1 MKLVFTLIAIT
12 LSIYIFIQ
20 STKFRKQFRTAS
32 NNATSQAEKEDVM
45 KFWKNHMKRQGIFT
59 VITIVFGILALSM

>member
-1 MKLVFTLIAIT
+1 MKLIITLIAIL

-59 VITIVFGILALSM
+59 VIAIVFGILALNM

>member
-12 LSIYIFIQ
+12 LSIYIFIH
-20 STKFRKQFRTAS
+20 STKFRKQFRTAT

-45 KFWKNHMKRQGIFT
+45 RCWKNHMKRQGIFT
-59 VITIVFGILALSM
+59 VIAIVFGILALNM